1 MAATK
6 IIDAPRNGHEM
17 APLNTRARGDG
28 THGVTIVL
36 TAPQRNSVQSVD
48 IPGGEPER
56 AAWSGKMQFFL
67 SIIGYSVGLGNIWR
81 FPYLCQQNG
90 GGAFLIPFMI
100 MLILEGIPLFLIELG
115 IGQRMRLG
123 ALGVWNT
130 IHPWL
135 GGIGISSCIVTLF
148 VALYYNVIITWVFFY
163 LFNSFRY
170 PLPWSSCPTNGTGF
184 ELEECAKSS
193 ETTYFWYRTTLD
205 AAPSM
210 DEPGGLKWWIVLCL
224 LLSWTIVF
232 FIVMKG
238 IQSSGKVVYFTSL
251 FPYIVLTIFFIR
263 GITLRGAGAGLM
275 HMYTPKVEKL
285 LEPTVWLDAATQV
298 FYSFGLAFGSLI
310 AFGSYNTPKNNCV
323 RDVLLVSV
331 CNAIT
336 AIYASVV
343 IFAILGFKAT
353 VNVDRC
359 VDSNTEILVKNNLLE
374 VNATRLVYDQT
385 IAKYNTTEMAKFHLS
400 ECSLSHELDNAAEG
414 TGLAF
419 IVFTQAIVELPGAP
433 FWAVLFFTMLLS
445 LGLGSQI
452 GILEGMLCTLF
463 DIDIIK
469 RVKKQHVTG
478 VVCLFCFI
486 VGFIFC
492 TGAGEYWLKMFDSF
506 AGTIGL
512 VVVALME
519 MIAVIFI
526 YGHERFTEDIYQMTG
541 YRPGLYWQLT
551 WRYIGPVIMV
561 CILVSSVVFMVIR
574 NPTYGAWNADLGMI
588 EQKDY
593 PNWVMIVAISMILAG
608 VLPMPIVFL
617 MRSFQCLK
625 VDLDIHQ
632 GSIRRNETTAS
643 TKEMIDND
651 DDDDD
656 EDDENDF
663 SGPALGGHV
672 KTQSD
677 FSDDEEEDKPMTMR
691 MMMMRPTTTTK
702 TSNVLNVP
710 TSRKPNYKKD
720 AYDV

>member
-48 IPGGEPER
+48 IPGAEPER

-170 PLPWSSCPTNGTGF
+170 PLPWSECPLNGT
-184 ELEECAKSS
+184 EVLEECAKSS

-224 LLSWTIVF
+224 MLSWTIVF

-331 CNAIT
+331 CNAVT

-359 VDSNTEILVKNNLLE
+359 IASNSEILVKNHFLE
-374 VNATRLVYDQT
+374 KNFTTSDYDIVIKT
-385 IAKYNTTEMAKFHLS
+385 FNTTEMTQLKLS
-400 ECSLSHELDNAAEG
+400 ECSLAHELDNAAEG

-561 CILVSSVVFMVIR
+561 CILASSVVFMVIR
-574 NPTYGAWNADLGMI
+574 NPTYGAWNADLGMV
-588 EQKDY
+588 EQKNY
-593 PNWVMIVAISMILAG
+593 PSWVMGVALAMILAG

-643 TKEMIDND
+643 TKEMIDNDD

>member
-1 MAATK
+1 MASTK
-6 IIDAPRNGHEM
+6 IDGPGGGGGGAGGGILTNGPRNGHEM

-36 TAPQRNSVQSVD
+36 TASQRNSLTSVD
-48 IPGGEPER
+48 ATGEPER

-170 PLPWSSCPTNGTGF
+170 PLPWSSCPVINGTAV
-184 ELEECAKSS
+184 EECTRSS
-193 ETTYFWYRTTLD
+193 ETAYFWYRETLD

-224 LLSWTIVF
+224 FLSWTIVF

-251 FPYIVLTIFFIR
+251 FPYVVLTIFFIR
-263 GITLRGAGAGLM
+263 GITLPGAGAGLM

-285 LEPTVWLDAATQV
+285 ADPTVWLDAATQV

-353 VNVDRC
+353 VNVEKC
-359 VDSNTEILVKNNLLE
+359 INTNKDILFHHNLLPSINVTDLE
-374 VNATRLVYDQT
+374 YESAMELVPKNET
-385 IAKYNTTEMAKFHLS
+385 GWKLE
-400 ECSLSHELDNAAEG
+400 ECSLSHMLDNAAEG

-469 RVKKQHVTG
+469 RVKKQHVTA
-478 VVCLFCFI
+478 VVCVFCFL

-519 MIAVIFI
+519 MISVVYI
-526 YGHERFTEDIYQMTG
+526 YGHKKFTEDIYQMTG
-541 YRPGLYWQLT
+541 YRPGPYWQWT
-551 WRYIGPVIMV
+551 WRYIGPFIMV
-561 CILVSSVVFMVIR
+561 CILISSIIFMVIK
-574 NPTYGAWNADLGMI
+574 NPTYGAWSKELGAVV
-588 EQKDY
+588 QTDY
-593 PNWVMIVAISMILAG
+593 PNWVMAIALSMILAG

-632 GSIRRNETTAS
+632 GSIRRNETTTS
-643 TKEMIDND
+643 TKVMMD
-651 DDDDD
+651 DDDVSIW
-656 EDDENDF
+656 F
-663 SGPALGGHV
+663 SLFTNSI
-672 KTQSD
+672 KTP
-677 FSDDEEEDKPMTMR
+677 F
-691 MMMMRPTTTTK
+691 
-702 TSNVLNVP
+702 V
-710 TSRKPNYKKD
+710 NY
-720 AYDV
+720 VNNCFVIIN